1 MGARTS
7 RNCFNLYFVRNLVHN
22 LLLKSF
28 VQQFLCDLRDILIY
42 PTMNPIYE
50 LKRLA
55 LIESTEYA
63 RLHMMEAIQA
73 NSTKQGLE
81 IGLEAVSIDG
91 LFVEFGVFRGS
102 SINFLAKRL
111 GPTKTVHGFD
121 SFRGLP
127 EVWSGTKFDFD
138 VGGELPKVPP
148 NAILHAGLFDQSL
161 PAWVEKNPGDM
172 AFIHVDCDLYTSTK
186 IVFDLLGSRIKP
198 GTVIVFD
205 EYFNYP
211 GWQEHEFRAFQEFI
225 SSSGLTYKYL
235 GFSRFQA
242 IVKIC

>member
-1 MGARTS
+1 M
-7 RNCFNLYFVRNLVHN
+7 FFVRNLVHN

-28 VQQFLCDLRDILIY
+28 IQQFLCDLRDVLIY

-50 LKRLA
+50 LKRQALA
-55 LIESTEYA
+55 ESTEYA
-63 RLHMMEAIQA
+63 RQHMMDAIQA
-73 NSTKQGLE
+73 NSTKQGLD
-81 IGLEAVSIDG
+81 IGLGAVSLSG
-91 LFVEFGVFRGS
+91 LYLEFGVFRGS
-102 SINFLAKRL
+102 SINYIAKRI
-111 GPTKTVHGFD
+111 GSAKTIHGFD

-127 EVWSGTKFDFD
+127 ENWSGTKFDFD
-138 VGGELPKVPP
+138 VGGKLPKVPA

-161 PAWVEKNPGDM
+161 PQWAEKNPGDL
-172 AFIHVDCDLYTSTK
+172 AFIHVDCDLYASTK
-186 IVFDLLGSRIKP
+186 IIFDLLGSRIKS

-211 GWQEHEFRAFQEFI
+211 GWQEHEFKAFQEFI
-225 SSSGLTYKYL
+225 QSSGLRYEYL